1 MAFVTEAALIAL
13 REGLEALLV
22 TGILLGLVVK
32 LGRPD
37 ARKHVLLGFGAAVL
51 ASLLLGFLVQRYLL
65 DAFEERGGA
74 EWFELGAV
82 LVAVVVLTYMV
93 FWMWRHTRGLMAAMR
108 DQVASALTRGALW
121 SIVLLTFASVIR
133 EGLEVVLFYGALA
146 SRAAPIDLA
155 WSGLVG
161 FAASAVL
168 VWAILRG
175 AARFDLQGFFAATG
189 FLLVFVAAGLLVHGV
204 SAATGLGL
212 LDPAP
217 ALWDTSGVL
226 TDESAVGRVLH
237 ALVGYTAT
245 PTLLQGLLYFGY
257 VFGVGG
263 AYLWSLGVFHRR
275 TSAGPALRQAP
286 VLAALAALLFVG
298 YAVGMGV
305 THPGA
310 LVDGHGHG
318 GDEDAHAASLAIPEG
333 QKVGV
338 LLRSH
343 GEPVHYNETT
353 YRSFADFV
361 ESLLVMFDMENLL
374 LVDQGTVLLDRAH
387 PFGKGPRLDATLMDA
402 WTRDHA
408 GPALYVGSPV
418 PQVKESQVPLFDGF
432 YLAPGGPGLGEPDV
446 LEMAGLSA
454 YLEWLQME
462 NHSPMHETKGLV
474 LEAAEALLKQRYGD
488 RVVVQRSHHVLPRVG
503 PGESDA
509 EAAEA
514 FKAAGVSVVVDAYTS
529 AVFSDVMNT
538 CMMMPHLEHA
548 FEEAGWK
555 GRMVHATPSGL
566 THGYWHAVAD
576 RVAAL
581 LAEYPEDEPV
591 AVFLTHHGADP
602 KAQSPCGGGADQYN
616 KNAAALHAG
625 VLQAL
630 GETVA
635 RADVRY
641 YQVYGQGAGAA
652 DDGVLSPREALAQA
666 RKDGALHVID
676 LPYELTGDG
685 FDNLVAQRASY
696 GLDPQEAPHYDA
708 RRETRL
714 TAQGMDVRIVS
725 SSFGHA
731 ARGAALV
738 EVIEAALRS
747 AAGGDGEGH
756 AHADRRG

>member
-13 REGLEALLV
+13 REGLEALLI

-37 ARKHVLLGFGAAVL
+37 ARKHVLLGFGAAVV
-51 ASLLLGFLVQRYLL
+51 ASLVLGLLVQRYLL
-65 DAFEERGGA
+65 EAFESRGGA

-108 DQVASALTRGALW
+108 AQVASALTRSALW
-121 SIVLLTFASVIR
+121 SIVVLTFASVIR

-146 SRAAPIDLA
+146 GRATPFDLA

-161 FAASAVL
+161 FLASAAL
-168 VWAILRG
+168 VWLILSG
-175 AARFDLQGFFAATG
+175 ARRFDLQGFFAVTG

-204 SAATGLGL
+204 NAATDLGL

-217 ALWDTSGVL
+217 ALWDTSGAL
-226 TDESAVGRVLH
+226 TDESAPGRVLH

-275 TSAGPALRQAP
+275 TTSGRTLRQTP
-286 VLAALAALLFVG
+286 VLALVAALLLVG
-298 YAVGMGV
+298 YAMGMGV
-305 THPGA
+305 AHPGA
-310 LVDGHGHG
+310 IVDGHSHG
-318 GDEDAHAASLAIPEG
+318 GEDVHAASVTLPEG

-353 YRSFADFV
+353 YQSFADFIRNLFV
-361 ESLLVMFDMENLL
+361 VLGMENLL
-374 LVDQGTVLLDRAH
+374 LVDQGTVLLDSAH
-387 PFGKGPRLDATLMDA
+387 PYEKGPRLDAKLMDA
-402 WTRDHA
+402 WTRPHP

-418 PQVKESQVPLFDGF
+418 PQVRESQAPLFDGF

-474 LEAAEALLKQRYGD
+474 LGAAERLLKERYGD
-488 RVVVQRSHHVLPRVG
+488 QVVVQRSYHVLPHVG

-509 EAAEA
+509 EAAKA
-514 FKAAGVSVVVDAYTS
+514 FKAAGVSLVVDAYTS

-538 CMMMPHLEHA
+538 CMMRPHMEHA
-548 FEEAGWK
+548 FDEAGFD
-555 GRMVHATPSGL
+555 GRLVHATPAGL
-566 THGYWHAVAD
+566 THGYAHAVAD
-576 RVAAL
+576 RVAQL
-581 LAEYPEDEPV
+581 LAEYPEGEPV
-591 AVFLTHHGADP
+591 AVFLTHHGSKP
-602 KAQSPCGGGADQYN
+602 EAQNPCGDGPDQYN
-616 KNAAALHAG
+616 GNAAKLHEG
-625 VLQAL
+625 VLKAL
-630 GETVA
+630 AETVT
-635 RADVRY
+635 RAEVRY

-652 DDGVLSPREALAQA
+652 DDGVLSPKEALAQA
-666 RKDGALHVID
+666 KKDGMRHVLD

-696 GLDPQEAPHYDA
+696 GLDPRQAPHYDA
-708 RRETRL
+708 DHETRL
-714 TAQGMDVRIVS
+714 TIQGLDVRIVS
-725 SSFGHA
+725 SSFGA
-731 ARGAALV
+731 EARGAALA
-738 EVIEAALRS
+738 EVVEAAL
-747 AAGGDGEGH
+747 AEAQGGAGHEEGH
-756 AHADRRG
+756 AHA